1 MRRILATEL
10 VKDKTNAEKELSQII
25 QGMIVTR
32 FLKRTYDIEQLL
44 LLYVPF
50 AVMEF
55 HIANVG
61 KTKKAKRMQ
70 DVYISMELGTGRMK
84 SFTDLA
90 DFGPREILLQDKYVA
105 YQEPNIE
112 NITETA
118 RKELLF
124 KILPKNLKAWREY
137 DIDMR
142 NCRIIYRPLWLMRY
156 RVFGKKMRVYKTYG
170 DYFNL

>member
-1 MRRILATEL
+1 MRQILATEL
-10 VKDKTNAEKELSQII
+10 VKEKADAEKELAHII
-25 QGMIVTR
+25 KGMIVTR
-32 FLKRTYDIEQLL
+32 FLKRTYAIEQLL

-55 HIANVG
+55 NIANVG

-70 DVYISMELGTGRMK
+70 HIYVSMELGTGRMK

-90 DFGPREILLQDKYVA
+90 DFGTEEMTLEDGMVA
-105 YQEPNIE
+105 YQEPNVE
-112 NITETA
+112 KITETA

-156 RVFGKKMRVYKTYG
+156 RVLGKKMRVYKTYG
-170 DYFNL
+170 DPFNL